1 MVHCHKHIRTRSLPC
16 WNVVLGETRILDY
29 DHSNLASEQ
38 TISFF
43 EARVASSTIYRH
55 TVHIQ
60 THWHTWTYV
69 THTHKQP
76 FHAGS
81 RYLGGH
87 YVVLRNT
94 VSVQAPCALWVSR
107 VLSDRLPVWGSSA
120 PGWSQGQVWAS
131 CSSSDHQIHEVPAQI
146 SILNNAPQMIFLIL
160 AHLPYFLVS
169 SSVLGIL

>member
-1 MVHCHKHIRTRSLPC
+1 MGDLTFLSLSDAIVLECTNKPLASSNLKAEKAIGQHGKPRADSSALPPPMYLMFSLTEFDNVFIYDLMAHCHKHIRTRLC
-16 WNVVLGETRILDY
+16 WDVVFGETRILGY

-94 VSVQAPCALWVSR
+94 LSVQVPCAL
-107 VLSDRLPVWGSSA
+107 
-120 PGWSQGQVWAS
+120 
-131 CSSSDHQIHEVPAQI
+131 
-146 SILNNAPQMIFLIL
+146 
-160 AHLPYFLVS
+160 
-169 SSVLGIL
+169 